1 MRNFYFDIL
10 SVEGKIFLF
19 HHSLLL
25 FAHIFSQI
33 IENVLETSVLP
44 SDVAANI
51 ITDGAANVGGGGQE
65 SGQEDQQSLYPLEVK
80 VKMVT
85 EVTAG
90 W

>member
-19 HHSLLL
+19 HRSLLL

-51 ITDGAANVGGGGQE
+51 ITDGAANVGGGQE
-65 SGQEDQQSLYPLEVK
+65 SGQEEQQSLYPLEVK